1 VVVILST
8 HIVEDVADLCPNM
21 AIIAN
26 GRIVQTGAPMDL
38 IKALDGRV
46 WRKTIGRQELEA
58 YRREHEVIAT
68 RLFGGRTVIHV
79 LSDSNPGAGF
89 EPMTGGLEDVYFSTL
104 AATRRIAA

>member
-1 VVVILST
+1 MDR
-8 HIVEDVADLCPNM
+8 EA
-21 AIIAN
+21 
-26 GRIVQTGAPMDL
+26 GARQVG
-38 IKALDGRV
+38 ADGRLELV
-46 WRKTIGRQELEA
+46 TRRREIPDRQDLDA